1 MIFRPNDVLR
11 AAYHQGKMDMN
22 LENMMNY
29 GILVHSKEKRDEI
42 LKERSFDV
50 WLKNVSFNRK

>member
-1 MIFRPNDVLR
+1 
-11 AAYHQGKMDMN
+11 MDMN